1 MQKLKPKQ
9 EAFAL
14 AFVETGNA
22 SEAYRRCYD
31 VSVETKPNT
40 IHVKACELLA
50 NEKVA
55 AYVGEL
61 QAEHRQRHAL
71 TVDRIVAE
79 LSEVAFAEIRVNAR
93 ARNQYYQFVLRLP
106 EFEESCLGEHP
117 ATRFVHHDQFLSQN
131 SRRFP

>member
-61 QAEHRQRHAL
+61 QAEHRKRHAL

-79 LSEVAFAEIRVNAR
+79 LSEVAFAEIRVNAEAELPAERWAQLHTKLDRLEKLAGLLGLSESGVAR
-93 ARNQYYQFVLRLP
+93 A
-106 EFEESCLGEHP
+106 
-117 ATRFVHHDQFLSQN
+117 AAI
-131 SRRFP
+131 